1 MQKITSIGRTRVG
14 LIQFPGSNCD
24 EDCVVA
30 LNRHFGLEV
39 TKIWHR
45 QTKLPA
51 VDAIVIP
58 GGFSFGDYLRC
69 GGLAALSPIMDEI
82 RAVAQK
88 GMPIIGICN
97 GFQILVETHLLEGA
111 LLPNAHGRFV
121 CQRQGLVW
129 SMKSMNSDA
138 NTKAT
143 ISLPIAHGEGRFHAD
158 PHTVEKLK
166 EEDIVLFTYA
176 PNPNGS
182 VGDIAGI
189 CDKSGRIWGMM
200 PHPERAME
208 EITSGNEDGQ
218 LVWKAFFEHAMGGDA
233 NK

>member
-30 LNRHFGLEV
+30 LNRHFGIEV
-39 TKIWHR
+39 KKIWHR
-45 QTKLPA
+45 SSELP
-51 VDAIVIP
+51 VLDAIVIP

-69 GGLAALSPIMDEI
+69 GGLAALSPIMDQI
-82 RAVAQK
+82 RAVAKK

-121 CQRQGLVW
+121 CQRQELQW
-129 SMKSMNSDA
+129 TKKSLKLQQPINASI
-138 NTKAT
+138 N
-143 ISLPIAHGEGRFHAD
+143 LPIAHGEGRFHAD
-158 PHTVEKLK
+158 PVAVQKLQT
-166 EEDIVLFTYA
+166 EDRVLFTYA

-189 CDKSGRIWGMM
+189 CDKTGRIWGMM

-208 EITSGNEDGQ
+208 EITSGTNDGQ
-218 LVWKAFFEHAMGGDA
+218 MVWKAFFEHAMGGDA
-233 NK
+233 HR